1 MKLFWRA
8 LKRYKGLATAAIL
21 LLLVDVAG
29 SLFVPTIQSLIAN
42 DGVGAGNTEYIL
54 NMGVLM
60 LVVSIVASA
69 AAVYGNYL
77 SAKLAANVGRD
88 IRNSVYDSSL
98 AFSNNDFEKFGTG
111 SMITRT
117 MSDVTV
123 VQETIILAMQQ
134 LLPAPAVAI
143 LGTILTF
150 SIDVHCGILMLVV
163 VAVVLVVAAL
173 SIRYNA
179 PLFRR
184 MQSLIDRMNTVLRES
199 IVGVRVV
206 RAFNKEGREEER
218 SGNVFSDYA
227 ELAIKVNFVYASVDS
242 FSCCIMNIVE
252 ALFMWLGGNEVGA
265 AAMEIGDISA
275 IVQYA
280 MITLSYIM
288 LAQFSLF
295 MMPRANACLERC
307 EEVVD
312 TIPEIQDGATGEVL
326 AAPAKGG
333 AAVGSDAGAAEAAE
347 TNEVAP
353 DVVAAF
359 DHMSFRYADAEELTL
374 HDIDFCCRRGQT
386 TAIIGSTGSGKSTVA
401 KMLLRLLDA
410 SEGSV
415 VFCGHDVRSMTQHEL
430 RDHIAY
436 VPQRAWLFSGT
447 IESNLRYGREDATEE
462 ELRHALDVAQAG
474 FVYDLPQGLE
484 APVSQGGTNFSGGQ
498 RQRLSIARA
507 LVKPADLYIFD
518 DSFSALDF
526 KTDAALRRALE
537 PEMRDAAA
545 LIIAQRV
552 STIAHADQIVVLKDG
567 EVQGVGTHEEL
578 LETCPV
584 YQGIAASQAKGGE

>member
-8 LKRYKGLATAAIL
+8 LKRYKGLATAAVL

-42 DGVGAGNTEYIL
+42 EGVSTGDTEYIL
-54 NMGVLM
+54 NMGLLM

-69 AAVYGNYL
+69 AAIYGNYL

-173 SIRYNA
+173 SIRHNA

-218 SGNVFSDYA
+218 SGNVFADYA
-227 ELAIKVNFVYASVDS
+227 ELAIKVNFVFASVDS

-312 TIPEIQDGATGEVL
+312 TVPEIQDGATGEVL
-326 AAPAKGG
+326 AAPCK
-333 AAVGSDAGAAEAAE
+333 AVGVAGAAEAAGATE
-347 TNEVAP
+347 TNEAAS

-415 VFCGHDVRSMTQHEL
+415 VFCGRDVRAMTQHEL

-447 IESNLRYGREDATEE
+447 IESNLRYGKEDATEE

-474 FVYDLPQGLE
+474 FVYDLPEGLQ

-537 PEMRDAAA
+537 PEMRDAAV

-567 EVQGVGTHEEL
+567 EIQGVGTHEEL
-578 LETCPV
+578 LQTCPV